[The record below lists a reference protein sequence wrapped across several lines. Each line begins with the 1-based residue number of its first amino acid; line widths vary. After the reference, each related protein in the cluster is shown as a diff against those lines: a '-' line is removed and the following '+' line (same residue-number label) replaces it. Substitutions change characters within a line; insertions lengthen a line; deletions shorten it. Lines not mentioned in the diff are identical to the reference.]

1 MTNNTPSCFNVDLS
15 TLSNIDLWAKWI
27 DIFSGIST
35 VAIAGLAL
43 YVAHHQLRLG
53 WQQLKSS
60 ANETKNATAY
70 DLYHQYL
77 IMCIDMPS
85 FAYGLDKPK
94 NRTIEY
100 SQYCWFVSSMLFTFE
115 QILETNSL
123 DQKWQNTIKSQL
135 LIHKNFLSISSTVG
149 KRNWND
155 KLQEIIDDVIS

>member
-1 MTNNTPSCFNVDLS
+1 
-15 TLSNIDLWAKWI
+15 
-27 DIFSGIST
+27 
-35 VAIAGLAL
+35 
-43 YVAHHQLRLG
+43 
-53 WQQLKSS
+53 
-60 ANETKNATAY
+60 
-70 DLYHQYL
+70 
-77 IMCIDMPS
+77 MCIDMPS

-100 SQYCWFVSSMLFTFE
+100 GQYCWFVSSMLFTFE